1 MRLDLELVLTE
12 PVIGVHNDESSL
24 EVGES
29 EDRAELRTERS
40 RGEAISVVTG
50 ISEEEFNALQEE
62 ADLELVVSEPIIG
75 VHNDESSLEVGESE
89 DRAEL
94 RTERSRGEAISV
106 VTGISEEEFNALQ
119 EEADLELVVSEPIIG
134 VHNDE
139 SSLEV
144 GESED
149 RAELRT
155 ERSRG
160 EAISVV
166 TGISEEEFNA
176 LQEEAD
182 LELVVSEPIIGVHND
197 ESSLEVG
204 ESEDRAE
211 LLRTERFRGEA
222 IFVVTGVSREEFNV
236 LQEEAGKL

>member
-1 MRLDLELVLTE
+1 MVRLDLELVLTE

-50 ISEEEFNALQEE
+50 VSREEFNALQEE

-106 VTGISEEEFNALQ
+106 VTG
-119 EEADLELVVSEPIIG
+119 VSRRIQC
-134 VHNDE
+134 
-139 SSLEV
+139 
-144 GESED
+144 
-149 RAELRT
+149 
-155 ERSRG
+155 
-160 EAISVV
+160 V
-166 TGISEEEFNA
+166 TGRS
-176 LQEEAD
+176 
-182 LELVVSEPIIGVHND
+182 
-197 ESSLEVG
+197 
-204 ESEDRAE
+204 
-211 LLRTERFRGEA
+211 
-222 IFVVTGVSREEFNV
+222 
-236 LQEEAGKL
+236 